1 MSEWVSEKE
10 DTDGDNQQSLL
21 SLVLTLCS
29 QREELITK
37 WIVQYF

>member
-1 MSEWVSEKE
+1 MKEWGSEKE
-10 DTDGDNQQSLL
+10 DTDGDNRQSLL